1 MKKRDRNEQ
10 WRTTKVLY
18 NKESNTIV
26 FSILSTNIL
35 PTFLH
40 YLLEYHKLPQDAT
53 LIFLDRK
60 VKLVKK
66 ENEFI
71 YEEI

>member
-1 MKKRDRNEQ
+1 MKKRDKNEQ

-40 YLLEYHKLPQDAT
+40 YLLEYHKLPQDAI
-53 LIFLDRK
+53 LIFLDKK

>member
-1 MKKRDRNEQ
+1 MKKRDENEQ

-53 LIFLDRK
+53 LIFLDKK

>member
-1 MKKRDRNEQ
+1 MKKRDKNEQ
-10 WRTTKVLY
+10 WRTTRVLY

-26 FSILSTNIL
+26 FSICSTSIL

-40 YLLEYHKLPQDAT
+40 YLLEYHKLPQDAI
-53 LIFLDRK
+53 LIFLDKK

>member
-1 MKKRDRNEQ
+1 MKNRDRNEQ
-10 WRTTKVLY
+10 WRTTKILY

-26 FSILSTNIL
+26 FSILSTSIL

-53 LIFLDRK
+53 LIFLDKK

-71 YEEI
+71 YKEI

>member
-1 MKKRDRNEQ
+1 MKKRDKNEQ

-53 LIFLDRK
+53 LIFLDKK

>member
-53 LIFLDRK
+53 LIFLDKK

-71 YEEI
+71 YKEI